1 VKAVVHDR
9 YGSPGDVL
17 ELVELEKPG
26 VADDGVLV
34 RVHAASINP
43 VDWYGVTGRPMFGRA
58 ISGLRKPKDR
68 RVGTDFA
75 GTAET
80 VGKDVTEFAPGD
92 EVFGARTGALAE
104 YVSVPADEGMA
115 LKPANL
121 TFEEAASVR
130 VAGLTALQGLRNKG
144 GLEPGQKVLINGAS
158 GGVGTFAVQIAK
170 ALGAEVTAVCSTRN
184 VDIARSLGADRVID
198 YTREDFTRGETRYD
212 LLLDVAG
219 SRRWSEVKRVLKPD
233 GKLVI
238 VGAPKGG
245 RFLGPVRRIAR
256 LKLASIPSSQK
267 AVFLITK
274 PTKEDLNVLRDLV
287 ESRKVKP
294 VIDRT
299 YPLSDV
305 RVAFEYLGEGHAQGK
320 VVVTI

>member
-1 VKAVVHDR
+1 MKALVCDR

-17 ELVELEKPG
+17 ELVELEKPE

-58 ISGLRKPKDR
+58 MMGLRKPKER
-68 RVGTDFA
+68 RVGIHFA
-75 GTAET
+75 GTVET
-80 VGKDVTEFAPGD
+80 VGKDVTELAPGD
-92 EVFGARTGALAE
+92 EVFGAGTGALAE
-104 YVSVPADEGMA
+104 YVSVRDGVAR
-115 LKPANL
+115 KPQNV
-121 TFEEAASVR
+121 TMEEAAAAVTGR
-130 VAGLTALQGLRNKG
+130 TALQGLRDKG
-144 GLEPGQKVLINGAS
+144 GLHPGQKVLINGAS

-198 YTREDFTRGETRYD
+198 YTREDFTRDDTRYD
-212 LLLDVAG
+212 VLLDVAG
-219 SRRWSEVKRVLKPD
+219 SRRWSDYKRVLKPD
-233 GKLVI
+233 AKLVI

-245 RFLGPVRRIAR
+245 RFLGPVRRMAR
-256 LKLASIPSSQK
+256 LTLASVPSSQK
-267 AVFLITK
+267 AVFFIAK
-274 PTKEDLNVLRDLV
+274 PTKEDLNVLRDLL
-287 ESRKVKP
+287 ESGKVKP

-305 RVAFEYLGEGHAQGK
+305 KVAFDYLAEGHAQGK